1 MSEGESNDVGKGTG
15 CCWNGNRMLLER
27 EPDVVGTVSGCC
39 WNGIRMLLKWYPDVV
54 EMEISL
60 AVDSP
65 GTSRRPPP
73 DPPRMVQPYPPRI
86 VLTVSRRVANVSHGV
101 FPRFPRS
108 GPLAGA
114 PCRAARRLPPVVF
127 DRQACR
133 GPRPRACAFS
143 WSTSGRSACVL
154 LGLRPRVGALSWAI
168 SGRSAH
174 FISFRP
180 ACLLVI

>member
-1 MSEGESNDVGKGTG
+1 MSEREPDVVGTGTG

-27 EPDVVGTVSGCC
+27 YTDVVGTVSGCC
-39 WNGIRMLLKWYPDVV
+39 WNGIRMLLKWRSPWL
-54 EMEISL
+54 STPPGPP
-60 AVDSP
+60 VDP
-65 GTSRRPPP
+65 PRTPRRPPP